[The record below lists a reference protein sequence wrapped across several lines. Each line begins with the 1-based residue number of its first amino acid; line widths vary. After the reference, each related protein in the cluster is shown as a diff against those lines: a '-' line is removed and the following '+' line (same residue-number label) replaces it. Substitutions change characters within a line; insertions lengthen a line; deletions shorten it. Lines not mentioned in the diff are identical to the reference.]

1 MVRVFVPTFVKQS
14 RRRIKELTAK
24 LRAMPPALADD
35 NKRRNAFLVIIS
47 RITEQLKGLLTNG
60 SDEPVCVDGS
70 TKMNI
75 VPDVTAMYRAFAAD
89 IMQNVIPDFFDE
101 EYHLKAGA
109 ALKRV
114 DGMGLSN
121 LLVGRVFNLMFREVF
136 ADDLAC
142 HSKDLVDKVRGY
154 MRSILRELFE
164 RECAQY
170 PALLKEVDTNLMD
183 DFMDAKENMAM
194 DTISSII
201 KAELG
206 WAWTQNPLYLET
218 SKNVQKMVDSARTGL
233 IEAKAVAAHSAK
245 YRLSSGM
252 GPVASKSPIQALDKV
267 PAEFIDKMTSCES
280 NCDEFTICSLQVTLF
295 AYTDV
300 ACRHMFDAIPKQV
313 HLFLV
318 DSICD
323 EFMEWMLE
331 KATPRDLDIWLAED
345 NQSKRT
351 RTETK
356 RVLGQ
361 FQKGMAILKAARL
374 KYSGH
379 PYNVLVEKRENYSAL

>member
-1 MVRVFVPTFVKQS
+1 MRVLAYNILPGISFLNRGRPIIFISPDPPCTS
-14 RRRIKELTAK
+14 RFHT
-24 LRAMPPALADD
+24 
-35 NKRRNAFLVIIS
+35 V
-47 RITEQLKGLLTNG
+47 
-60 SDEPVCVDGS
+60 
-70 TKMNI
+70 
-75 VPDVTAMYRAFAAD
+75 
-89 IMQNVIPDFFDE
+89 QNVIPDFFDE

-142 HSKDLVDKVRGY
+142 RSKDLVDKVRGY

-170 PALLKEVDTNLMD
+170 PALLKEMDTNLMD

-218 SKNVQKMVDSARTGL
+218 SKNVQKMVDSARRGL
-233 IEAKAVAAHSAK
+233 IEAKAVAAHGAK
-245 YRLSSGM
+245 YRHSSGM

-280 NCDEFTICSLQVTLF
+280 NCDEFTICSLQVSVF
-295 AYTDV
+295 IVYTHYIV
-300 ACRHMFDAIPKQV
+300 V
-313 HLFLV
+313 
-318 DSICD
+318 
-323 EFMEWMLE
+323 
-331 KATPRDLDIWLAED
+331 
-345 NQSKRT
+345 
-351 RTETK
+351 
-356 RVLGQ
+356 
-361 FQKGMAILKAARL
+361 
-374 KYSGH
+374 
-379 PYNVLVEKRENYSAL
+379 